1 MYQLI
6 NDDRIIVKLD
16 IPLLIFPD
24 SFNIPHS
31 VILEEV
37 FSSINRLLFYN
48 NSDIDRFYDILI
60 ETLSDR
66 LLEYSSWDIESDSY
80 EREEAE
86 KTMISINFVETN
98 KSTLYSFIQR
108 VNEVYQILKLGLM
121 EINRTISRISYY
133 PVNQHELILEVL
145 YERCFSAI

>member
-1 MYQLI
+1 MHQLI

-37 FSSINRLLFYN
+37 FSSINKLLFYN

-66 LLEYSSWDIESDSY
+66 LLENSSWDIESDSY

-133 PVNQHELILEVL
+133 PMNQHELILEVL
-145 YERCFSAI
+145 YERDFSAI